1 MSFHVGLTTASNSH
15 LQAIISRSTRTPI
28 ACLNCRKS
36 KIKCH
41 HGGLP
46 PCRHCAA
53 TKKECVIPSI
63 VQTDDLPTP
72 KRRAPMSQVEGTN
85 PTFKKM
91 RYDANGTGLPVEEV
105 LREAIDVFFQ
115 HFYNDIFA
123 FIHRPSFSKQFN
135 ERPQDI
141 DPALLLAMLTL
152 SARFC
157 RSVLKDFES
166 EAAASDYFCKRTL
179 ALLMPNVDSPSIV
192 RIQAFL
198 MVGLHLWGSMQG
210 PAAWI
215 YVGIAIR
222 MAQVRDLGSELSYP
236 AIEPGSPSFTSEW
249 IMSEERRRTFWSCY
263 MLDRYLSNGR
273 GRPQAIQNK
282 DITIHLPADNINFT
296 FGTPEDTRYLNQ
308 TLPEGQT
315 TLPECT
321 GTMASMIEL
330 VDLWSRMAKWSCA
343 RAWTTDVIAPWDD
356 RSEFYRVC
364 LKLEEWR
371 AQRPKSL
378 QMDEHTL
385 MIQLSQKNTN
395 WSLMWIIYYNGL
407 LFMHRSY
414 LTFAPTKQ
422 DPKGPREAAERGW
435 QAPEGFWKRS
445 AHICFDAAERIVSL
459 NESLRSQEHTLV
471 TPIALFCIFSAASML
486 AYLVEFPWMD
496 PDTAP
501 RAPELYQTCIDYLR
515 SVQSS
520 WPMVDNWVETLVK
533 LAEIHHKF
541 SKDGRSAHQTTDHFA
556 DYRTRVLDFGSLTTQ
571 LDSNYPKNSREVYS
585 SVRTHVSDERHQN
598 PNNAQ
603 MGQPAGVR
611 QEAVVTAALPYADQY
626 IPFEAPTVHS
636 IHEGSLLAF
645 MQGNNWDFMGDDWL
659 SVGPMVNAMVSDVP
673 GIGETSDQHM
683 QTSQIMGQGL
693 MS

>member
-1 MSFHVGLTTASNSH
+1 MSVHTSLTTASNSE
-15 LQAIISRSTRTPI
+15 LQAIISRPTRTPV

-36 KIKCH
+36 KIKCFH
-41 HGGLP
+41 TGIP
-46 PCRHCAA
+46 PCRHCSN

-63 VQTDDLPTP
+63 IQTDEQPTP
-72 KRRAPMSQVEGTN
+72 KRRAPTSQVQGTT
-85 PTFKKM
+85 PTFKKL

-105 LREAIDVFFQ
+105 LREAIDVFYA

-123 FIHRPSFSKQFN
+123 FIHRPSFTKLFN

-166 EAAASDYFCKRTL
+166 EAAASEYFCKRTL
-179 ALLMPNVDSPSIV
+179 ALLMPKVDSPSIV

-222 MAQVRDLGSELSYP
+222 MAQVRDLGSEQSYP
-236 AIEPGSPSFTSEW
+236 HLDPASPNFTSEW

-273 GRPQAIQNK
+273 GRPQTIQNK

-296 FGTPEDTRYLNQ
+296 FGTPEATRFLNQ
-308 TLPEGQT
+308 PLAEGQT

-321 GTMASMIEL
+321 GTMASMVEL

-343 RAWTTDVIAPWDD
+343 RAWTTDPVAPWDG
-356 RSEFYRVC
+356 RSEFNQVC
-364 LKLEEWR
+364 SKLEEWR

-378 QMDEHTL
+378 QMHDHTL

-395 WSLMWIIYYNGL
+395 WSLMWMIYYNGL

-414 LTFAPTKQ
+414 LPFAPTKQ

-435 QAPEGFWKRS
+435 QEPEGFWKNS
-445 AHICFDAAERIVSL
+445 AHTCFDAAERIVSL
-459 NESLRSQEHTLV
+459 NETLRSQENTLV
-471 TPIALFCIFSAASML
+471 TPIALFSLFSAASML
-486 AYLVEFPWMD
+486 IYLVEFPWMD
-496 PDTAP
+496 PIIAP
-501 RAPELYQTCIDYLR
+501 RALDLYKICIDYLK
-515 SVQSS
+515 SVQTT
-520 WPMVDNWVETLVK
+520 WRMVDNWVETLSK
-533 LAEIHHKF
+533 LSEVHHRFAKE
-541 SKDGRSAHQTTDHFA
+541 GRSTQQTTDHFA
-556 DYRTRVLDFGSLTTQ
+556 EYRTRVLDFGSLTTQ
-571 LDSNYPKNSREVYS
+571 LDTSYPRNPREIYS
-585 SVRTHVSDERHQN
+585 SVRTDVPEDSHASLGASTNSVAQRTKARH
-598 PNNAQ
+598 
-603 MGQPAGVR
+603 
-611 QEAVVTAALPYADQY
+611 ETAPITVLPYADHYVPLETLPIQ
-626 IPFEAPTVHS
+626 S

-645 MQGNNWDFMGDDWL
+645 MQGNNWDFYNDDWMNNIDAIL
-659 SVGPMVNAMVSDVP
+659 DVP
-673 GIGETSDQHM
+673 PSEHTRQQSYDPIAPPEQFASST
-683 QTSQIMGQGL
+683 
-693 MS
+693 